1 MQTNANGILV
11 TGSTGFVGAHL
22 AETLRKQ
29 GYVVYGTSRSANGD
43 ERLLA
48 MGCHPVRLDLE
59 SASFPLKVGALPDV
73 SAVFHVAGKLAGS
86 LEELNA
92 VNEAGTKKI
101 AEYYARQ
108 DKRPRFIYVSSVAA
122 GGPSGELTP
131 KKESEAPKPISHY
144 GMSKLAGESMVH
156 KYASNLPV
164 TIVRPGIVF
173 GPGDKEFLR
182 LIKALY
188 RVRLNPLIG
197 TGRQPL
203 AFVEVHDLVRL
214 LIRCLEEAECV
225 PPQSLRIDSGI
236 PEAWTGIGVY
246 NAADADPLS
255 IYELG
260 RIFREATGRFVLPL
274 RMPGSLA
281 WGLGAL
287 GESTARLMRMS
298 STLTRD
304 KIREATASGWWVS
317 PEKANHQL
325 GWKPLL
331 PLKETMKSWI
341 VESMQQGLL

>member
-1 MQTNANGILV
+1 MQTTAEGILV
-11 TGSTGFVGAHL
+11 TGSTGFVGSHL
-22 AETLRKQ
+22 AETLQKN
-29 GYVVYGTSRSANGD
+29 GYEVYGTSRSARGD
-43 ERLLA
+43 ERLRSI
-48 MGCHPVRLDLE
+48 GCHPVRIDLE
-59 SASFPLKVGALPDV
+59 SAPFPLEQGSLPPV
-73 SAVFHVAGKLAGS
+73 FAVFHVAGKLAGS

-92 VNEAGTKKI
+92 VNEAGTEKI
-101 AEYYARQ
+101 AHYYARQ
-108 DKRPRFIYVSSVAA
+108 ESNTRLIYVSSVAA
-122 GGPSGELTP
+122 GGPSSESTP
-131 KKESEAPKPISHY
+131 KKESDPPRPISHY
-144 GMSKLAGESMVH
+144 GMSKLAGEITVR
-156 KYASNLPV
+156 KYACHLPA

-214 LIRCLEEAECV
+214 LIRCLEEGERV
-225 PPQSLRIDSGI
+225 PSSPGDSMRDALEG
-236 PEAWTGIGVY
+236 WTGAGVY
-246 NAADADPLS
+246 NAADANPLS

-274 RMPGSLA
+274 RMPATLA

-287 GESTARLMRMS
+287 GEGTARLTRMS

-317 PEKANHQL
+317 PEKANRQL
-325 GWKPLL
+325 QWQPTL
-331 PLKETMKSWI
+331 PLRETMKAWI
-341 VESMQQGLL
+341 VDCMQNGLL